1 MKIGVKV
8 NSGIKGFIKQ
18 VDNII
23 AGRSTAAAEKLQSK
37 IRAKFS
43 RPSRQKD
50 ASRPGT
56 YPKYINKHAL
66 NSIRV
71 RKVVG
76 KNAIEVVTVGPRK
89 HRIPMLSTDVTISPK
104 GKSLA
109 IPLSWAAK
117 RHSSN
122 GKGPRSFKPGGKEM
136 HVIVLGRRGD
146 TKVFLGTEKKGI
158 SKTGVKHSLHYLLSR
173 KPIKRKARKGVQNAF
188 DAEIS
193 WLSKL
198 ITEPVD
204 PPGAGGFGV
213 GGSG

>member
-1 MKIGVKV
+1 MFRTFVK
-8 NSGIKGFIKQ
+8 NSLKGFVKK

-23 AGRSTAAAEKLQSK
+23 ARRSTAAAEKLQGK

-43 RPSRQKD
+43 RPSRQRN

-71 RKVVG
+71 RKVIG
-76 KNAIEVVTVGPRK
+76 KNSIEVVTVGPRK
-89 HRIPMLSTDVTISPK
+89 SRIPMLSQDVTITSS

-122 GKGPRSFKPGGKEM
+122 GQGPRTFKPGGGEM
-136 HVIVLGRRGD
+136 KVIVLGKKGKQK
-146 TKVFLGTEKKGI
+146 TFLGVERKGK
-158 SKTGVKHSLHYLLSR
+158 SKTGTKHSLHYLLTK
-173 KPIKRKARKGVQNAF
+173 KPIRRKARRGIQDAF
-188 DAEIS
+188 DAEAG
-193 WLSKL
+193 WLAKL
-198 ITEPVD
+198 ITEPID
-204 PPGAGGFGV
+204 IPGAGGFGV